1 MQKVSKRDT
10 APPNATLAN
19 AIAGRVTLPPMRK
32 LLVAFIFLIPTIACT
47 ESKPADQP
55 DKATPTDAAE
65 LPDSVTMADD
75 ASAVDAPSEV
85 TK

>member
-1 MQKVSKRDT
+1 MR
-10 APPNATLAN
+10 TLL
-19 AIAGRVTLPPMRK
+19 IC
-32 LLVAFIFLIPTIACT
+32 FIFLIFTACT